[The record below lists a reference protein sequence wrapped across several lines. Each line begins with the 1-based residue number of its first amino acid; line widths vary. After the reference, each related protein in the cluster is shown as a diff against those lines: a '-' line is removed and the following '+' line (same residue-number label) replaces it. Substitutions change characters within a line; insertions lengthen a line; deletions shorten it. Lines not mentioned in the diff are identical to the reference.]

1 MTEKQI
7 AFADHFII
15 CGNAS
20 EAARLAG
27 YSGRSA
33 RQVASRNMTNASILA
48 YIQKQLA
55 AQKAE
60 RVAKGAEVME
70 FYTSVMRGQIK
81 DAFGMDA
88 SLSERLK
95 AADALMR
102 RYAVGEE
109 RQRNTIEKLDALL
122 EEMKKAAY

>member
-7 AFADHFII
+7 AFADHYII

-27 YSGRSA
+27 YSERSA
-33 RQVASRNMTNASILA
+33 RQVAAKNMTNASILA

-70 FYTSVMRGQIK
+70 FYTSVMRGQVK